1 MSNQKSMFTF
11 KNFIVAVT
19 FVLILVTSIIFKQ
32 KFVVIFPVFI
42 SLFIMAFQADANRYA
57 YLAGGLNAVIYTGIY
72 VYLGLYASAASALL
86 FSFPMQL
93 ITFINWKKKSYE
105 NSTMFKKMSAK
116 VRIVVSVLF
125 ILCFAVLYIG
135 LKAMGSDYA
144 ILDNVSTLVGIMVTV
159 LTMLAFIEYSYL
171 WILSG
176 ILQIVLNVQVMMNNQ
191 PEHITYV
198 IFSVYCFYCI
208 VLAFIN
214 VRKLYA
220 KQQKEMKSNAI

>member
-1 MSNQKSMFTF
+1 MSNKSI
-11 KNFIVAVT
+11 KNYLTVKNLIIAIT
-19 FVLILVTSIIFKQ
+19 FVLILATSIVFKQ

-42 SLFIMAFQADANRYA
+42 SLFIMASQAEANRYS
-57 YLAGGLNAVIYTGIY
+57 YLAGGINAIIYTGIY
-72 VYLGLYASAASALL
+72 AYLGLYANAASAIL

-105 NSTMFKKMSAK
+105 KSTLFKKMSAK

-125 ILCFAVLYIG
+125 VLSFAALYIV

-144 ILDNVSTLVGIMVTV
+144 ILDNVSTLVGIMVSV
-159 LTMLAFIEYSYL
+159 LTMLAYIEYSYL

-176 ILQIVLNVQVMMNNQ
+176 ILQITLNVQVMLNGKT
-191 PEHITYV
+191 EHITYV
-198 IFSVYCFYCI
+198 IFSLYSFYCI

-220 KQQKEMKSNAI
+220 KQQKEMLIQ